1 MWGDRKGHWADCWLL
16 VVCAA
21 QVINLGTFA
30 TEEEAA
36 RVWNEAALL
45 FRGEHNNPGSDMVN
59 GYCWMHPLCSYT
71 TTHTHVHYYHQHAPA
86 SAHATTAGPA
96 S

>member
-1 MWGDRKGHWADCWLL
+1 MRAALGLVLL
-16 VVCAA
+16 LSSLHVAKQHGYMPPGSDTCVTVTCESHHSVGLILWRVFVCAA

-45 FRGEHNNPGSDMVN
+45 FRGEQ
-59 GYCWMHPLCSYT
+59 
-71 TTHTHVHYYHQHAPA
+71 HTPPCGV
-86 SAHATTAGPA
+86 
-96 S
+96 